1 MEIVILTVT
10 AKVIYFVVKE
20 LTLNRFLE
28 SQILA
33 RKIHTEMVTIA
44 MILTSKFTQQSLHIM
59 MFGKNMIITT

>member
-1 MEIVILTVT
+1 
-10 AKVIYFVVKE
+10 VVKE